1 MLSMK
6 WEPKSI
12 FKLLC
17 DKYVDIRNCFYCWD
31 CCFGFQF
38 QSIGFSSPTLFKLC
52 PTPTPSPPSIPLAF
66 YRLFHFK
73 FFYRFAIFVFFHP
86 IFTHAHAHAHRYIDR
101 NRIFLFATMVKSIF
115 SVQFGPEIPI
125 DGNHAY

>member
-31 CCFGFQF
+31 CCFSFQF
-38 QSIGFSSPTLFKLC
+38 QSIGFPSLTLLTLLSLARLTTSSSSH
-52 PTPTPSPPSIPLAF
+52 SPPPPLLLSLHSIAF
-66 YRLFHFK
+66 YRFFHFEI
-73 FFYRFAIFVFFHP
+73 FLPLCHFLFYFIPFSQ
-86 IFTHAHAHAHRYIDR
+86 THTYTQRNT
-101 NRIFLFATMVKSIF
+101 NRIFLFVTMVKSIF
-115 SVQFGPEIPI
+115 FLFS
-125 DGNHAY
+125 

>member
-31 CCFGFQF
+31 CCFSFQF
-38 QSIGFSSPTLFKLC
+38 QSIGFSSLHSLNSTPSLLF
-52 PTPTPSPPSIPLAF
+52 PSPPPRSIPVPVSPACNSFLS
-66 YRLFHFK
+66 LFSFQN
-73 FFYRFAIFVFFHP
+73 IFTALPFSFLFHP
-86 IFTHAHAHAHRYIDR
+86 IFTHTRAHTHTERGRERAQIEYSIR
-101 NRIFLFATMVKSIF
+101 N
-115 SVQFGPEIPI
+115 
-125 DGNHAY
+125 DG